1 MNRWLRAL
9 LPFGV
14 VRALQIADQL
24 TRLGLAPRHA
34 RRLARQ
40 PATWARLQSTNL
52 HLLPDGALAGLST
65 RAVVDV
71 GTNVGDWIGEVLEL
85 CDPGSV
91 HCVEPDPRL
100 IPGLERRLG
109 HHHALKLHACAVGA
123 TPGTAEFRLM
133 SSPDLNSMREPEP
146 EVTGLFPAQFRA
158 EATIQVPVHTL
169 DELLPPDVPI
179 ALLKIDVQGFER
191 EVLAGAGATLR
202 RTDYVLLEANFR
214 PFYRGEADFFEL
226 TALMR
231 GHGFAIANYSSPKG
245 GQREALYADV
255 LFVRRREAEPSTNPT
270 ASATPAAPRPTASL
284 D

>member
-14 VRALQIADQL
+14 VRALQIADQV
-24 TRLGLAPRHA
+24 TRLGLPPRQA
-34 RRLARQ
+34 RRLGWQ

-71 GTNVGDWIGEVLEL
+71 GTNVGDWIGAVLEL
-85 CDPGSV
+85 CEPGCV

-100 IPGLERRLG
+100 MPRLKQRLG
-109 HHHALKLHACAVGA
+109 RHAALHLHACAVGA
-123 TPGTAEFRLM
+123 TAGTAEFRLM
-133 SSPDLNSMREPEP
+133 SSPDLNSMREPVP
-146 EVTGLFPAQFRA
+146 EVTGLFPEQFRA
-158 EATIQVPVHTL
+158 ETTVQVPVRTL
-169 DELLPPDVPI
+169 DELLPPEVPI

-202 RTDYVLLEANFR
+202 RTDFVLLEANFR

-226 TALMR
+226 TAIMR

-255 LFVRRREAEPSTNPT
+255 LFVRRDPGAT
-270 ASATPAAPRPTASL
+270 ASPPPSPAAVASGRTAPL